1 MANITVCEILEDN
14 VPGLQAVDPDA
25 ARRFGGNASV
35 VDGTTP
41 LVSKIKEWARYA
53 SIVRMPY
60 RAMWVSLVT
69 RMRPS
74 A

>member
-41 LVSKIKEWARYA
+41 LVSKIKEWVSGEPLAMRA
-53 SIVRMPY
+53 SCECRTVRCGCP
-60 RAMWVSLVT
+60 W
-69 RMRPS
+69 
-74 A
+74 